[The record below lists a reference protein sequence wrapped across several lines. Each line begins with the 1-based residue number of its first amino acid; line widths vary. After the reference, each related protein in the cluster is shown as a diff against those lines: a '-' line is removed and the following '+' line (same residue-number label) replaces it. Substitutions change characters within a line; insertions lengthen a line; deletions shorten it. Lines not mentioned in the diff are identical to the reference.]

1 MPIVTLTTDFGLKD
15 PYAAQLKG
23 AVLSADP
30 TSVIV
35 DLTHEIDPYDI
46 SAAAFHLGHTW
57 RHFPEGTIHVCTVN
71 RLADNVP
78 EPLIG
83 LRHGGHTFLCPD
95 NGLVSLLF
103 PRLRAPVYA
112 LTPGEGASTKSTLT
126 RALRTLALGLDVRHA
141 GTPLP
146 APEQSIRPEPVA
158 HPEYIRGSILHI
170 DGYGNAVLNIHRDL
184 VERLARGRRVQT
196 VLPNAE
202 PIVDIVEHYHDV
214 PNGELLTRYNS
225 RGYLEIA
232 MNAGKV
238 AQLYGLE
245 RDQLVQLEFED

>member
-1 MPIVTLTTDFGLKD
+1 MPIVTLTTDYGLRD

-30 TSVIV
+30 TTVIV
-35 DLTHEIDPYDI
+35 DLTHEVAPYDI
-46 SAAAFHLGHTW
+46 AAAAYHLGHTW
-57 RHFPEGTIHVCTVN
+57 RHFPPGATHVCTVN
-71 RLADNVP
+71 RLADNAP

-83 LRHGGHTFLCPD
+83 FRQNGHTFLCPD
-95 NGLVSLLF
+95 NGLPSLLF
-103 PRLRAPVYA
+103 PRLEAPVYR
-112 LTPGEGASTKSTLT
+112 LHPGEGASTKSTLT
-126 RALRTLALGLDVRHA
+126 RALRTLSLGLDVRHA
-141 GTPLP
+141 GELLP
-146 APEQSIRPEPVA
+146 DPERSIRAEPVA

-196 VLPNAE
+196 VLPNAD
-202 PIVDIVEHYHDV
+202 PIVDIVDHYHDV

-232 MNAGKV
+232 MNAGKA

-245 RDQLVQLEFED
+245 RDQLVQLEFEV